1 MSFSLHQFEIPG
13 LAQYSYVLASEGR
26 AVVIDPIRDFDRYTD
41 YLAAHH
47 LTLTHILETHIHADF
62 ASGAPALAAATG
74 AELALSAHD
83 EGELY
88 QYAMPHRPLRNGD
101 RIAVGHLTIEALHT
115 PGHTPEHL
123 SFLLYDGGHDNHP
136 DHPIAIF
143 SGDFLFPGSLGRPD
157 LLGEAAKVGLAH
169 QLYRSLHNRISH
181 LPDHIRIYPGHGAG
195 SFCGASIGA
204 QAQSTLGQ
212 ERATTALYRLN
223 EEDFVHHILDSV
235 PAMPAYY
242 PRMKQLNSAG
252 APSVATLPGNTA
264 LSPAQVHDLAENQN
278 AILLDLRSPEDFA
291 AAHIPNAISIGAG
304 PSLSLWAGWL
314 LDPNIPIVL
323 VNNSGALN
331 GDDEP
336 SRRAL
341 VRVGLDHI
349 AGFLQ
354 GGMPAWTA
362 AHLPTSTIGLLNP
375 AEVQARLDFAPD
387 QVILLD
393 VRNPSEWAAGHIPAA
408 RHIMLGDLPRQIP
421 TLPTNQPIITACQAG
436 HRASIAASLLA
447 RAGFKNVGSLEG
459 GMNAWSLH
467 QTTP

>member
-1 MSFSLHQFEIPG
+1 MSFTLHQFEIPG
-13 LAQYSYVLASEGR
+13 LAQYSYLLASQGR
-26 AVVIDPIRDFDRYTD
+26 AVVIDPIRDYDRYTE
-41 YLAAHH
+41 YLAAHK

-88 QYAMPHRPLRNGD
+88 RYAMPHRPLRNGD
-101 RIAVGHLTIEALHT
+101 RINLGQLTIEALHT

-123 SFLLYDGGHDNHP
+123 SFLLYDNHHNP
-136 DHPIAIF
+136 DRPIAIF

-169 QLYRSLHNRISH
+169 QLYHSLHRRIAH
-181 LPDHIRIYPGHGAG
+181 LPDLLRIYPGHGAG

-204 QAQSTLGQ
+204 QTHSTLGQ
-212 ERATTALYRLN
+212 ERATTSLYRLN
-223 EEDFVHHILDSV
+223 EDDFVRGILASV

-252 APSVATLPGNTA
+252 APSVPTLPGNTP
-264 LSPAQVHDLAENQN
+264 LSPGQVQDLADNHR
-278 AILLDLRSPEDFA
+278 AILLDLRNPEDFA
-291 AAHIPNAISIGAG
+291 AAHIPGAISLGAG

-314 LDPNIPIVL
+314 LDATVPIIL
-323 VNNSGALN
+323 INNS

-341 VRVGLDHI
+341 VRVGLDNI
-349 AGFLQ
+349 AGYLA
-354 GGMPAWTA
+354 GGMPAWSV
-362 AHLPTSTIGLLNP
+362 AHLPSATISLLNP
-375 AEVQARLDFAPD
+375 QQVQSRVDFAPD
-387 QVILLD
+387 QITLLD
-393 VRNPSEWAAGHIPAA
+393 VRNLSEWNAGHIPGA
-408 RHIMLGDLPRQIP
+408 RHIMLGDLPHQLKS
-421 TLPTNQPIITACQAG
+421 LPAHHPIITVCQG
-436 HRASIAASLLA
+436 GYRASVAASLLA
-447 RAGFKNVGSLEG
+447 RAGFQNVSTLEG
-459 GMNAWSLH
+459 GMNAWALH

>member
-1 MSFSLHQFEIPG
+1 MSFTLRQFEIPG
-13 LAQYSYVLASEGR
+13 LAQYSYVIASEGR
-26 AVVIDPIRDFDRYTD
+26 AAVIDPIRDFDRYTE
-41 YLAAHH
+41 YLSAHQ

-88 QYAMPHRPLRNGD
+88 HYAMPHRPLHNGD
-101 RIAVGHLTIEALHT
+101 RIAIGHLTLEALHT

-123 SFLLYDGGHDNHP
+123 SFLLYDN
-136 DHPIAIF
+136 DHSTNTPIAIF

-157 LLGEAAKVGLAH
+157 LLGEDAKVGLAH
-169 QLYRSLHNRISH
+169 QLYKSLHERIAH
-181 LPDHIRIYPGHGAG
+181 LPDALRIYPGHGAG

-204 QAQSTLGQ
+204 QSQSTLGQ

-223 EEDFVHHILDSV
+223 EEDFVRHILESV

-252 APSVATLPGNTA
+252 APSVATLPGNNPLT
-264 LSPAQVHDLAENQN
+264 PTQVQDLAENQH
-278 AILLDLRSPEDFA
+278 AILLDLRNPEDFA
-291 AAHIPNAISIGAG
+291 ATHIPGAISIGAG

-314 LDPNIPIVL
+314 LDANLPIV
-323 VNNSGALN
+323 VLN
-331 GDDEP
+331 GSGDDEP

-341 VRVGLDHI
+341 VRVGLDNI
-349 AGFLQ
+349 AGFLA

-362 AHLPTSTIGLLNP
+362 AHLPTATISLLNP
-375 AEVQARLDFAPD
+375 EEVQSRLDFAPD
-387 QVILLD
+387 QVTLLD
-393 VRNPSEWAAGHIPAA
+393 VRNPSEWNAGHIPTA
-408 RHIMLGDLPRQIP
+408 RHIMLGDLPHKLS
-421 TLPTNQPIITACQAG
+421 TLPANQPIITVCQAG

-447 RAGFKNVGSLEG
+447 RAGFQKVCTLEG
-459 GMNAWSLH
+459 GMNAWSL
-467 QTTP
+467 QQSTR

>member
-1 MSFSLHQFEIPG
+1 MSFTLHQFEIPG
-13 LAQYSYVLASEGR
+13 LAQYSYVLASQGR
-26 AVVIDPIRDFDRYTD
+26 AVVIDPIRDFDRYTE
-41 YLAAHH
+41 YLAAHN

-101 RIAVGHLTIEALHT
+101 RIAVGRLTIEALHT

-123 SFLLYDGGHDNHP
+123 SYLLYDNDHNP
-136 DHPIAIF
+136 DRPIAIF
-143 SGDFLFPGSLGRPD
+143 SGDFIFPGSLGRPD
-157 LLGEAAKVGLAH
+157 LLGEDAKVGLAH

-181 LPDHIRIYPGHGAG
+181 LPGHLRIYPGHGAG
-195 SFCGASIGA
+195 SFCGSSIGA
-204 QAQSTLGQ
+204 QSQSTLGQ
-212 ERATTALYRLN
+212 ERATTLLYRLD
-223 EEDFVHHILDSV
+223 EDEFVRQVLDSV

-264 LSPAQVHDLAENQN
+264 LTPEQVPDLAENHR
-278 AILLDLRSPEDFA
+278 AVLLDLRSPEDFA

-314 LDPNIPIVL
+314 LDANIPIVL
-323 VNNSGALN
+323 VNNSG
-331 GDDEP
+331 DDES

-341 VRVGLDHI
+341 VRVGLDKI
-349 AGFLQ
+349 SGFLA
-354 GGMPAWTA
+354 GGMPAWTSA
-362 AHLPTSTIGLLNP
+362 DLPTTGISLLNP
-375 AEVQARLDFAPD
+375 SEVQSRIDFAPD
-387 QVILLD
+387 QVTLLD
-393 VRNPSEWAAGHIPAA
+393 VRNPSEWTAGHIPAA
-408 RHIMLGDLPRQIP
+408 RHIMLGDLPHKLN
-421 TLPTNQPIITACQAG
+421 TLPTHQPIITVCQAG
-436 HRASIAASLLA
+436 HRASVAASLLA
-447 RAGFKNVGSLEG
+447 RAGFHNVASLEG
-459 GMNAWSLH
+459 GMNAWALQ